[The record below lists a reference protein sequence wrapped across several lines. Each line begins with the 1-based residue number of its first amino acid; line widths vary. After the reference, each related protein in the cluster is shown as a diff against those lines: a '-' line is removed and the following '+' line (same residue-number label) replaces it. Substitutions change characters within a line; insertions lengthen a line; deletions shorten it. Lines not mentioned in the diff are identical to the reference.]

1 MNDAWGRKIRPVDGG
16 SFLKG
21 SGREGAQRGG
31 RRVEAEWEREGG
43 PGHDVEQRGGVASVW
58 QRPGRSACRR
68 RVAVRQWRVVGSAS
82 LTGGLG
88 RDRGARSSAAR
99 CGARQRG
106 EAAGTALTGGA
117 GSTVCPI
124 WFQTESILFQTDSN
138 LPQTLTDKTSA
149 FPCSKNSK

>member
-1 MNDAWGRKIRPVDGG
+1 MNGARGRKIRPVGGG

-21 SGREGAQRGG
+21 SGREGGPEGWAPRGG
-31 RRVEAEWEREGG
+31 GAREREGG
-43 PGHDVEQRGGVASVW
+43 PGHDVEQRGGVASAR

-68 RVAVRQWRVVGSAS
+68 RVAVRQWRAVGSAS
-82 LTGGLG
+82 LTGGPG
-88 RDRGARSSAAR
+88 RDRGARSSVAR

-124 WFQTESILFQTDSN
+124 WFQTNQFYFKRIQICPKL
-138 LPQTLTDKTSA
+138 
-149 FPCSKNSK
+149 